1 MRPHCST
8 GYMQHNATDEI
19 AWFVCVSVYLSVG
32 HICAPGKM
40 AELTEMPFVGLT
52 RMGPMY

>member
-1 MRPHCST
+1 
-8 GYMQHNATDEI
+8 MQHNATDEI